1 MVETQHSVEK
11 MYIDGE
17 WEASLSGE
25 FLEVVNP
32 ANNETIG
39 SVAYGGRK
47 EASRAI
53 QAAENS
59 FMNWKN
65 LTAKERGSILEEI
78 YNLMIQE
85 RKELAYTLTLE
96 QGKPLKEAEGE
107 INQAADFVKW
117 YAEEGKRLYGNV
129 IPQSDSDKRILTW
142 YEPVGVTAAITPW
155 NFPISMVTRK
165 LAPALSAGCTVVL
178 KPAEATP
185 LSAIK
190 LFEL

>member
-85 RKELAYTLTLE
+85 RKELAYTLDRKSTRLNSSHVSISYAVFC
-96 QGKPLKEAEGE
+96 LK
-107 INQAADFVKW
+107 KKK
-117 YAEEGKRLYGNV
+117 YK
-129 IPQSDSDKRILTW
+129 
-142 YEPVGVTAAITPW
+142 
-155 NFPISMVTRK
+155 
-165 LAPALSAGCTVVL
+165 
-178 KPAEATP
+178 
-185 LSAIK
+185 
-190 LFEL
+190 

>member
-1 MVETQHSVEK
+1 LTLFHFSCTHPATTDL
-11 MYIDGE
+11 YTL
-17 WEASLSGE
+17 SLHDALPIS
-25 FLEVVNP
+25 
-32 ANNETIG
+32 IG

-107 INQAADFVKW
+107 INQVADFVK
-117 YAEEGKRLYGNV
+117 
-129 IPQSDSDKRILTW
+129 
-142 YEPVGVTAAITPW
+142 
-155 NFPISMVTRK
+155 
-165 LAPALSAGCTVVL
+165 
-178 KPAEATP
+178 
-185 LSAIK
+185 
-190 LFEL
+190 